1 MKHIISSFLLL
12 LCSTGLLAQERVI
25 EQPAFE
31 VRSSNTLEFQKI
43 VLSDTA
49 TVLYI
54 DAYYRPKF
62 WIKIVDETTLESNG
76 KSYRIKSGDGIT
88 LNEEFWMPESGT
100 ASFRLIFPPLPKDT
114 KTFDFIEGNDKGAFK
129 VWGIHLDGEYPKSRM
144 K

>member
-12 LCSTGLLAQERVI
+12 LCSTSLLAQERVI

-62 WIKIVDETTLESNG
+62 WIKIVDETTL
-76 KSYRIKSGDGIT
+76 
-88 LNEEFWMPESGT
+88 
-100 ASFRLIFPPLPKDT
+100 
-114 KTFDFIEGNDKGAFK
+114 
-129 VWGIHLDGEYPKSRM
+129 
-144 K
+144 